1 MFRRVATKLAP
12 YNKCMSNSLTTLPST
27 RSVAIAPVATYVRRA
42 SALVTQFENAVSS
55 LPAREAVRY
64 TDKNM
69 KWTAADVKMYADSH
83 ANALLEHGFQFGD
96 TVGVWLPDCAE
107 KHITLLAAAKMGM
120 KVVDFDPI
128 ISTVADLR
136 AVLGQAQCRALFF
149 DPVSASQDKL
159 LLLRKA
165 IPEFYH
171 FDDTYGQG
179 FHSKHFPSLQYFVH
193 TGFDLEMGCLNYKS
207 LFLRDPQVSAVD
219 AVKSKL
225 ADDLPLYAK
234 GSAKGGALAWKAQK
248 EVLGVS
254 EWGFADKFIKKEY
267 FETA

>member
-1 MFRRVATKLAP
+1 
-12 YNKCMSNSLTTLPST
+12 
-27 RSVAIAPVATYVRRA
+27 
-42 SALVTQFENAVSS
+42 
-55 LPAREAVRY
+55 
-64 TDKNM
+64 M
-69 KWTAADVKMYADSH
+69 KWTAADVKMYADAH

-107 KHITLLAAAKMGM
+107 KHITLLAAAKMGL
-120 KVVDFDPI
+120 KVVDFDPK

-136 AVLGQAQCRALFF
+136 AALGQAQCRALFF
-149 DPVSASQDKL
+149 EPVSAAQDKL

-171 FDDTYGQG
+171 FDDTFGQA
-179 FHSKHFPSLQYFVH
+179 FHSKHFPNLQYFVH

-207 LFLRDPQVSAVD
+207 LFLRDPPASHVEEA
-219 AVKSKL
+219 KHKL

-234 GSAKGGALAWKAQK
+234 GSAKGGDLVWTAQK
-248 EVLGVS
+248 EVLGVE
-254 EWGFADKFIKKEY
+254 EWRFADKLIKKEY

>member
-1 MFRRVATKLAP
+1 MFRKVANKLAP
-12 YNKCMSNSLTTLPST
+12 LNKCISTGIGAFPSQRT
-27 RSVAIAPVATYVRRA
+27 AVSPVAMFARHA
-42 SALVTQFENAVSS
+42 SALVTQFEKAVAS
-55 LPAREAVRY
+55 LPEREAVRY

-69 KWTAADVKMYADSH
+69 KWTAANVKMYADAH

-96 TVGVWLPDCAE
+96 TVGVWLPDGAE
-107 KHITLLAAAKMGM
+107 KHITLLAAAQMGM
-120 KVVDFDPI
+120 KVVDFDPK

-136 AVLGQAQCRALFF
+136 AALGQAQCRALFF
-149 DPVSASQDKL
+149 DPVNATQDKL

-179 FHSKHFPSLQYFVH
+179 FHSKHYPNLQYFVH

-207 LFLRDPQVSAVD
+207 LFLRDPEVSSVEA
-219 AVKSKL
+219 SKAKL
-225 ADDLPLYAK
+225 SDDLPLYAK
-234 GSAKGGALAWKAQK
+234 GSANGGDLAWTAQK
-248 EVLGVS
+248 DVLS
-254 EWGFADKFIKKEY
+254 AAEWGFADKFIKKEY